1 MLCSVVKHAGGG
13 LEQER
18 SVTGNTRRSRVFLS
32 TSWVLTLTSLFFLP
46 FTPCSR
52 SAFIPI
58 IPFSRFSLVVSRF
71 LVFGS
76 LSGGGR
82 FIQTCMLE
90 CKVLSKRC
98 ERDVKGVPFVDGR
111 YTKGVP
117 FLAKQVC
124 ITVRDW
130 SLGRSLLYKTL
141 FSTPS
146 EVTPTIVKPR
156 VNIFH
161 YSKRN

>member
-1 MLCSVVKHAGGG
+1 MWKLTYKEALTVLCSVVKHAGGG

-18 SVTGNTRRSRVFLS
+18 SVTGNTRRSPVFLS
-32 TSWVLTLTSLFFLP
+32 TSWVLTLTLTSPFFLP

-58 IPFSRFSLVVSRF
+58 IPFSRFLLVVSRF

-82 FIQTCMLE
+82 FIHTCMLE

-117 FLAKQVC
+117 FLAKMVC

-130 SLGRSLLYKTL
+130 SSGRSLLVQNFVQYPPGGNT
-141 FSTPS
+141 
-146 EVTPTIVKPR
+146 
-156 VNIFH
+156 
-161 YSKRN
+161 Y